1 MIPILYPQA
10 ETAFTSNGIGRLPDI
25 VSCIVTEE
33 LNGIFEC
40 EFQYPVTGH
49 NYDQIREGRIIYC
62 THDDRQTPQPFDIYA
77 HSAPI
82 DGIVTYNARHIS
94 YRLRNYILKPSTFS
108 SVYNFCN
115 TYSSKCITPCPFTM
129 DRAVAGAVTFDF
141 KSPISV
147 REALG
152 GTEGSILDKTHCE
165 FEFDKFTVHIM
176 SARGSDMGV
185 QLRYGKNLTD
195 LTYEL
200 DDGDTYNAVIP
211 YWLNPDGSGSVAL
224 SEWQVIANNSTMF
237 YEEQW
242 TDDLGNFMTTE
253 DTDEIFEFKVPIIK
267 PVAVDLS
274 SDFVEQPTED
284 QLRNLA
290 SSRLN
295 TGKPYLPTENIAVD
309 FVHLWELAEYEQYED
324 LQKVNLGDTVT
335 VVYEKLGVNVSA
347 KVIKTIYDP
356 IAERYT
362 EIELGDPRS
371 NFADTLATVVSDVV
385 KDEVVTPA
393 DMNVAI
399 HEATQI
405 LEGGKGGFVRY
416 VVENGRT
423 REILFMNTDNIN
435 TAKYILRINSAGIG
449 FSSSGY
455 SGPYTNAWTIDGHL
469 SADWVTTGRMTSED
483 GSTFFDLVK
492 GWLCTTFENV
502 TDPFENSIMLRGGS
516 IIFNRLSE
524 VLGRINASHKTGERQ
539 LLYIAAQAY
548 DYSTK
553 FDGMALGAYIPS
565 GVGDD
570 IDDDRIQLA
579 IAIYSSYVS
588 NNITYHEPIMF
599 FRKSRLFSR
608 MYFGSGDIY
617 LWVNNSDGKIIIRD
631 GGLYVDD
638 EISALSVTQ
647 RSDER
652 LKNIWQWD
660 ERYDTIL
667 DNIEP
672 ILFTWKTGRDTSA
685 KHIGVSAQ
693 KLQSALSN
701 AGITDSGMVTENEN
715 TLSVNYTDISLL
727 LLKRV
732 QEQQKTINEQQ
743 QKIDNLE
750 ARLER
755 LEALLNANT

>member
-1 MIPILYPQA
+1 MIPILFSQA

-25 VSCIVTEE
+25 ISCIVTEE
-33 LNGIFEC
+33 RNGIFEC
-40 EFQYPVTGH
+40 EFQYPITGH
-49 NYDQIREGRIIYC
+49 NYKEIREGRIIYC
-62 THDDRQTPQPFDIYA
+62 TYDDRQKPQPFDIYA

-115 TYSSKCITPCPFTM
+115 TYSSKCIAPCPFTITNNI
-129 DRAVAGAVTFDF
+129 AGVYNFDF
-141 KSPISV
+141 KNPISV

-152 GTEGSILDKTHCE
+152 GTEGSILDKSHCV
-165 FEFDKFTVHIM
+165 FEFDKFTVYIK
-176 SARGSDMGV
+176 SSRGNSMGV

-200 DDGDTYNAVIP
+200 DDGDTYNAVVP
-211 YWLNPDGSGSVAL
+211 YWNNPDGSGAVTL
-224 SEWQVIANNSTMF
+224 PEWQLVANTSSMF
-237 YEEQW
+237 YTEQW
-242 TDDLGNFMTTE
+242 TDDGGNFMTTE

-295 TGKPYLPTENIAVD
+295 TDKPYEPTENITVD
-309 FVHLWELAEYEQYED
+309 FVHLWEMAEYEQYAE
-324 LQKVNLGDTVT
+324 LQKVKLDDTVT

-347 KVIKTIYDP
+347 KVIKTVYDS

-371 NFADTLATVVSDVV
+371 NFADTLTNVVSDVI

-393 DMNVAI
+393 DVNVAI

-405 LEGGKGGFVRY
+405 LEGGKGGYIRY
-416 VVENGRT
+416 VVEGGQT
-423 REILFMNTDNIN
+423 REILFMNTDDIN
-435 TAKYILRINSAGIG
+435 TAKYVLRINSAGIG

-455 SGPYTNAWTIDGHL
+455 RGPYINAWTIDGHL
-469 SADWVTTGRMTSED
+469 NADWITTGRITSED

-492 GWLCTTFENV
+492 GWLCTTHEEV
-502 TDPFENSIMLRGGS
+502 TDPFEDSIMLMGGRMVFRRFS
-516 IIFNRLSE
+516 Q
-524 VLGRINASHKTGERQ
+524 VLGMINSSHRTDETRRK
-539 LLYIAAQAY
+539 LIIAAQSYAY
-548 DYSTK
+548 SDN
-553 FDGMALGAYIPS
+553 FEGIMLGAYISADSAEEYDEDKIRPAIKIYGKHDTTDYGS
-565 GVGDD
+565 FTDPV
-570 IDDDRIQLA
+570 IIAQPMRIFK
-579 IAIYSSYVS
+579 
-588 NNITYHEPIMF
+588 N
-599 FRKSRLFSR
+599 
-608 MYFGSGDIY
+608 MYIGPTSMY
-617 LWVNNSDGKIIIRD
+617 LGWNTNHTKVIIRN
-631 GGLYVDD
+631 GGLYIDD
-638 EISALSVTQ
+638 ELSALSVTQ

-660 ERYDTIL
+660 ERYDTII

-672 ILFTWKTGRDTSA
+672 ILFTWKTGRDTKA

-693 KLQSALSN
+693 KLQAALST
-701 AGITDSGMVTENEN
+701 AGITDSGMVTDVENQ
-715 TLSVNYTDISLL
+715 LAVNYNDINML

-732 QEQQKTINEQQ
+732 QEQQR
-743 QKIDNLE
+743 KIDDLE
-750 ARLER
+750 ARLAR
-755 LEALLNANT
+755 LEALLNADS

>member
-1 MIPILYPQA
+1 MIPILYSQA
-10 ETAFTSNGIGRLPDI
+10 ETAFTSNGLGRLPDI

-94 YRLRNYILKPSTFS
+94 YRLRNYILKPSTFY
-108 SVYNFCN
+108 SVINFCS

-129 DRAVAGAVTFDF
+129 VSSVYAYTFNF
-141 KSPISV
+141 KNPLSV

-152 GTEGSILDKTHCE
+152 GTEGSILDKSHCE
-165 FEFDKFTVHIM
+165 FEFDKFTVYIR

-185 QLRYGKNLTD
+185 KLRYGKNLTD

-211 YWLNPDGSGSVAL
+211 YWLNPDGSGSVTL
-224 SEWQVIANNSTMF
+224 PEWQIVANNSTMY
-237 YEEQW
+237 YEEPW

-253 DTDEIFEFKVPIIK
+253 DTDEIIEFRIPVIK
-267 PVAVDLS
+267 PVALDLS
-274 SDFVEQPTED
+274 SEFVEQPTED

-295 TGKPYLPTENIAVD
+295 NGKPYLPHENISVD
-309 FVHLWELAEYEQYED
+309 FVHLWELAEYEQYAD
-324 LQKVNLGDTVT
+324 LQKVKLGDTVT
-335 VVYEKLGVNVSA
+335 VVYEKLGVNVAA
-347 KVIKTIYDP
+347 KVIKTVYDS

-371 NFADTLATVVSDVV
+371 NFADTLADVVSDVV

-405 LEGGKGGFVRY
+405 LEGGKGGYVRY
-416 VVENGRT
+416 VVENGQT
-423 REILFMNTDNIN
+423 REILFMDTRDIN

-455 SGPYTNAWTIDGHL
+455 RGPYTNAWTIDGHL
-469 SADWVTTGRMTSED
+469 NADWITTGRITSED

-492 GWLCTTFENV
+492 GWLCTTYEEV
-502 TDPFENSIMLRGGS
+502 TDPFEDSIMLIGGRMVFRRFS
-516 IIFNRLSE
+516 Q
-524 VLGRINASHKTGERQ
+524 VLGTINSSHRVGETRRKMI
-539 LLYIAAQAY
+539 IAAQGYSLSDQFEGILIGTYISAESSEEY
-548 DYSTK
+548 DEDKIRPAIKIYGKHGDFT
-553 FDGMALGAYIPS
+553 DPVMIVQPMRALK
-565 GVGDD
+565 
-570 IDDDRIQLA
+570 
-579 IAIYSSYVS
+579 AIYFGTSS
-588 NNITYHEPIMF
+588 
-599 FRKSRLFSR
+599 LF
-608 MYFGSGDIY
+608 MAPNT
-617 LWVNNSDGKIIIRD
+617 LNTKLIIRN

-638 EISALSVTQ
+638 EVSALSVTQ

-667 DNIEP
+667 DSIEP
-672 ILFTWKTGRDTSA
+672 ILYTWKTGRDTKV

-693 KLQSALSN
+693 RLQTALSN
-701 AGITDSGMVTENEN
+701 AGIADSGMVTDVENQ
-715 TLSVNYTDISLL
+715 LAVNYNDINML

-732 QEQQKTINEQQ
+732 QEQQR
-743 QKIDNLE
+743 KIKALE

-755 LEALLNANT
+755 LEALLNADT